1 MSEFNWK
8 SHRIKPLNDYKTNDA
23 DLTLADYK
31 MWRNDATRNTK
42 AVGAAYIL
50 KMIDKIEFKDNDI
63 PRLVDQSKD
72 DDYTS
77 TTFMKHM
84 VTLAQ
89 QCGKQFKEEDPA
101 LDAKVKKNYFR
112 VELDLQSF

>member
-8 SHRIKPLNDYKTNDA
+8 SHKIKELKEYATQGA

-42 AVGAAYIL
+42 AAGAEYVL
-50 KMIDKIEFKDNDI
+50 KMIDTIEFKDNDI

-72 DDYTS
+72 DDYS
-77 TTFMKHM
+77 SADFMKHL

-89 QCGKQFKEEDPA
+89 QC
-101 LDAKVKKNYFR
+101 
-112 VELDLQSF
+112 